1 MRSRRRR
8 ISDEH
13 DVEEIGVLVTRPP
26 FPMIKSEW
34 RRAAAARPADHPLE
48 AAARIHL
55 GPLGLIGEAPASPVL
70 VVSPTVGSGNT
81 FVAVNLAIAS
91 ARVAPTLL
99 VCAADVLD
107 GGAARALSIPSGT
120 RGIADASQQSGWTA
134 AQVAELAAPTRV
146 ANLSVLAAGTSGS
159 RDVEMLE
166 RALSHGLGDALRSAT
181 CRVIV
186 DAPAL
191 EVSNAALQLA
201 PSASSVGMVAAI
213 GITDLEHL
221 QRALETLRDAGA
233 ATPHVILNTPPRAA
247 SRRA

>member
-1 MRSRRRR
+1 
-8 ISDEH
+8 
-13 DVEEIGVLVTRPP
+13 
-26 FPMIKSEW
+26 
-34 RRAAAARPADHPLE
+34 
-48 AAARIHL
+48 
-55 GPLGLIGEAPASPVL
+55 
-70 VVSPTVGSGNT
+70 
-81 FVAVNLAIAS
+81 
-91 ARVAPTLL
+91 
-99 VCAADVLD
+99 
-107 GGAARALSIPSGT
+107 
-120 RGIADASQQSGWTA
+120 
-134 AQVAELAAPTRV
+134 
-146 ANLSVLAAGTSGS
+146 
-159 RDVEMLE
+159 MLE